1 MNIVQVT
8 PSVVHP
14 PKTGSERRSHG
25 LVSGVPSNGGSVVR
39 FCQRS
44 RGLPSLGGYER
55 EIELAEGYV
64 EVRHAN
70 PIGELTRIV
79 SKFGYPSFVFLGDE
93 IRHRTPDRLL
103 ELVERADVV
112 LVEEFWQVSA
122 VNELAVGTPVVYS
135 TQSVGTDYL
144 DGVTDRPLGKW
155 FLERARHIERAA
167 IASADAIVCEH
178 AADER
183 ELRDSFGATG
193 PVFVVPN
200 AVRAAEVRDST
211 EPSAAGRRVREVHGI
226 GPGTMVG
233 LFVGSAT
240 DFNVDAAE
248 RLVEVGGHLEAR
260 GTDVEILL
268 VGSVGDAVDARFDNV
283 HTPGYVEDLEAY
295 YDAVDVGLNALTWG
309 TTPTGSNIK
318 MIEYLSRGLPVV
330 STPYGASGYDLTDG
344 ENVVVADD
352 EGFTDAVVDLCADG
366 ARRRELSRNALEH
379 VWENH
384 VWETVTSRFYRQL
397 EGLLGEREERLSVS
411 DD

>member
-1 MNIVQVT
+1 MNVVQVT

-25 LVSGVPSNGGSVVR
+25 LVSQFPSNGGSVVR

-44 RGLPSLGGYER
+44 RGMPSLRRYER
-55 EIELAEGYV
+55 EVELAESYV
-64 EVRHAN
+64 EIRHAS
-70 PIGELTRIV
+70 PLGELTRVV
-79 SKFGYPSFVFLGDE
+79 SKLGYPSFVFLGDE
-93 IRHRTPDRLL
+93 IRHRTPDRLR

-122 VNELAVGTPVVYS
+122 VKELAVGTPVVYS

-144 DGVTDRPLGKW
+144 DGVAGKPFGEW
-155 FLERARHIERAA
+155 FLDRARHVERAA

-200 AVRAAEVRDST
+200 AVRADEVRDST
-211 EPSAAGRRVREVHGI
+211 EPSAAGRRIRETYGI
-226 GPGTMVG
+226 GPGVMVG

-240 DFNVDAAE
+240 DFNADAAE
-248 RLVEVGGHLEAR
+248 RLVETAGRLEAR
-260 GTDVEILL
+260 GADIEILL
-268 VGSVGDAVDARFDNV
+268 VGSVGEAVDATFDNV
-283 HTPGYVEDLEAY
+283 HAPGYVEDLEAY
-295 YDAVDVGLNALTWG
+295 YDAADIGLNPLTWG

-352 EGFTDAVVDLCADG
+352 EGFTDAVVDLCADE

-384 VWETVTSRFYRQL
+384 VWETVSSRFYRQL
-397 EGLLGEREERLSVS
+397 EGLLAEREEQLSVS